1 MKRNNYFMIAYILFI
16 GFCAIARL
24 FVDYE
29 SWGRL
34 VAAVTCSS
42 WFFAMADSYS
52 SDVEYMQEYV
62 DITTNYAKSNI
73 KSINT
78 IISGIK
84 GKISQLKEK
93 SESENAASI
102 SDGERLIKELEEIK
116 PYFQDKEKEMDKKQ
130 AKIKRYSL
138 YSALYT
144 VAGYFAFFVI
154 MTFNSIASVAESTQD
169 FLTVFAFA
177 SILMTQ
183 FFATLNRNE
192 NAKKRVEF
200 EEIIQHFKSVS
211 ARYEEKEH

>member
-1 MKRNNYFMIAYILFI
+1 MIAYILFI

-62 DITTNYAKSNI
+62 DITINYARTNLN
-73 KSINT
+73 SINT
-78 IISGIK
+78 IISGLHERIT
-84 GKISQLKEK
+84 QLKK
-93 SESENAASI
+93 ESENESAI
-102 SDGERLIKELEEIK
+102 SDGERLIKDLEDIK
-116 PYFQDKEKEMDKKQ
+116 PYFQGKENEMNKKQ
-130 AKIKRYSL
+130 SKIRRHRIYG
-138 YSALYT
+138 ALYT
-144 VAGYFAFFVI
+144 IAGYFAFFVI
-154 MTFNSIASVAESTQD
+154 MTFNSIATVAESTQD

-183 FFATLNRNE
+183 FVAALNRDE
-192 NAKKRVEF
+192 NTKKRAEF

-211 ARYEEKEH
+211 ARYEKKEH